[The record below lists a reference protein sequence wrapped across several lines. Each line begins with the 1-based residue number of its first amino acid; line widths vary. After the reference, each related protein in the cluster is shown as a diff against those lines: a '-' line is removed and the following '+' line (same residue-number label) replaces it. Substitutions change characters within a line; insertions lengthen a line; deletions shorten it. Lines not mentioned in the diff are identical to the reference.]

1 MKKPVLFL
9 LITSVPLLLFLG
21 IWQVYSYQAMEK
33 EVRLMEAEQKQWFEE
48 NKRKVVGIEYLGSPR
63 RLDQVAREE
72 LDLEKTDLQETI
84 RIEIS
89 PLQEDHHE

>member
-9 LITSVPLLLFLG
+9 IIATVPLLLFAG
-21 IWQVYSYQAMEK
+21 IWQVYSYQALEK
-33 EVRLMEAEQKQWFEE
+33 EVRLMEAEQKRWFEE

-72 LDLEKTDLQETI
+72 LNLEKGDSQDTI
-84 RIEIS
+84 RIQIVPSKEE
-89 PLQEDHHE
+89 QNE

>member
-9 LITSVPLLLFLG
+9 LISTVPLLLFAG
-21 IWQVYSYQAMEK
+21 IWQIYSYQNLVK
-33 EVRLMEAEQKQWFEE
+33 EVRLMEAEQKRWFEE

-72 LDLEKTDLQETI
+72 LHLEKVDAGDII
-84 RIEIS
+84 RIQIVPSEEE
-89 PLQEDHHE
+89 QNE